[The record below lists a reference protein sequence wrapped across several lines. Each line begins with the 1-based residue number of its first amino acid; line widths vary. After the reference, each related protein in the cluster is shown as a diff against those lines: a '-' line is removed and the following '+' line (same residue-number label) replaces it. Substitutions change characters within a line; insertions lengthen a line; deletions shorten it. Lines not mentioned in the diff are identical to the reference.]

1 MSRVTNCIEEI
12 VILEEINFTNV
23 QNLHK
28 TSNTIIILRFM
39 LISWQTIG
47 NPDKKKTSRFR
58 GESGLCNKKLLQ
70 NMGQKLKLIM
80 LFLPLLYRNK
90 IEKNQLLYLRLPFSC
105 LKQLYWS

>member
-12 VILEEINFTNV
+12 VILEEINFTNK

-47 NPDKKKTSRFR
+47 NPDKKKSRFR
-58 GESGLCNKKLLQ
+58 GESGLCNKKITPKY
-70 NMGQKLKLIM
+70 GAKLKVNYVI
-80 LFLPLLYRNK
+80 FAFALPK
-90 IEKNQLLYLRLPFSC
+90 
-105 LKQLYWS
+105 

>member
-47 NPDKKKTSRFR
+47 NPDKKKLLGFGVSQVFVI
-58 GESGLCNKKLLQ
+58 KKITPKYGAKIKV
-70 NMGQKLKLIM
+70 NYVI
-80 LFLPLLYRNK
+80 FAFALPK
-90 IEKNQLLYLRLPFSC
+90 
-105 LKQLYWS
+105 

>member
-47 NPDKKKTSRFR
+47 NPDKKKLLGFGVS
-58 GESGLCNKKLLQ
+58 LCNKKITPKY
-70 NMGQKLKLIM
+70 GAKLKVNYVIFAFTLTEIK
-80 LFLPLLYRNK
+80 LSK
-90 IEKNQLLYLRLPFSC
+90 INY
-105 LKQLYWS
+105 YT